1 MFDKFI
7 STACKMS
14 SWKSPKK
21 FTKFGSKT
29 FCFPKIWNKLSSK
42 NVLGKILW
50 EFCLRHVYNCGVRC
64 TCHEKKL
71 STAPLR
77 ATLGTLRAGSPFRV
91 LPQPSLESM
100 SALSA
105 PSTLSHTVRAQ
116 NQNSKIQD
124 PESKIENPKKN
135 PKSKESKTKNQN
147 SKKKTSQ
154 DPQHKNPKHP
164 NSSVHLSGH
173 SDPGS
178 PKKSETRSP
187 TSPKIQKFHLGTPN
201 GIQ

>member
-1 MFDKFI
+1 M
-7 STACKMS
+7 
-14 SWKSPKK
+14 
-21 FTKFGSKT
+21 
-29 FCFPKIWNKLSSK
+29 
-42 NVLGKILW
+42 
-50 EFCLRHVYNCGVRC
+50 YNCGVRC

-147 SKKKTSQ
+147 SKKKNI
-154 DPQHKNPKHP
+154 P
-164 NSSVHLSGH
+164 
-173 SDPGS
+173 
-178 PKKSETRSP
+178 RSP
-187 TSPKIQKFHLGTPN
+187 TQESQTSKFKCSFVGPFGSRISEKIRNEVSNIPENPKISFGHTQRDPIMWLRNFSGYRDAMFGSHWLPSGLGAYFGTGTVEKKN
-201 GIQ
+201 AYAACVI